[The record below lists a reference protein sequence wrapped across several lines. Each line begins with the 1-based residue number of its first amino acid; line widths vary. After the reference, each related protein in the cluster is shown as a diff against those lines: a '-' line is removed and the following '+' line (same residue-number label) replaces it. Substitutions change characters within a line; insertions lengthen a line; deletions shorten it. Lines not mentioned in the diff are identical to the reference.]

1 MENQMLKLFTDG
13 GCSRKNPSPYGISW
27 AYVAVDENDTIIKQ
41 ESGAITTESCGKYKA
56 SNNLAE
62 MIAAV
67 KALEYAA
74 QNNGDSVI
82 LYSDSEL
89 TLNRIFKDYSKDG
102 LPNNVVSR
110 LGTAVAKIN
119 KLSGILVGGH
129 PSKKELKA
137 GIGKKGLPVSK
148 YNVLCDKLCKEE
160 AKTLLPYEP
169 T

>member
-1 MENQMLKLFTDG
+1 MLKLFTDG

-27 AYVAVDENDTIIKQ
+27 AYVAADENDTIIKQ
-41 ESGAITTESCGKYKA
+41 DSGAISTALCGKFKA

-67 KALEYAA
+67 KALEFAA
-74 QNNGDSVI
+74 HTQVQKAT

-102 LPNNVVSR
+102 LPKNVTAR

-119 KLSGILVGGH
+119 KLDGVLVGGH

-137 GIGKKGLPVSK
+137 GVGKKGLPVSE